1 MTTKLQ
7 GNVLARETNHDVN
20 GRPLVVTLTPGGI
33 RLHPKGTQQSVSIDY
48 TQLFLQLQAE
58 ARRGG
63 QSDIAIKPRSGR
75 RS

>member
-1 MTTKLQ
+1 MTTKLA
-7 GNVLARETNHDVN
+7 NNTLARETYHVFA
-20 GRPLVVTLTPGGI
+20 GRPLIVTLTPGGI
-33 RLHPKGTQQSVSIDY
+33 RLHPKGTQQSVTIDY
-48 TQLFLQLQAE
+48 DKLFMQLQAE